1 MCRSVTI
8 CDHMSQYKTKN
19 DCCFQTNR
27 GCDLDVYVEMNLN
40 LRRSTQ
46 ELDAHELSVRKVDV
60 TAQVLRTIA
69 QVFDFVG
76 VDRCRIQ

>member
-1 MCRSVTI
+1 MTI
-8 CDHMSQYKTKN
+8 CDQLNLFLY
-19 DCCFQTNR
+19 R

-46 ELDAHELSVRKVDV
+46 DLDAHELSVRKVDV

-69 QVFDFVG
+69 QVS
-76 VDRCRIQ
+76 C